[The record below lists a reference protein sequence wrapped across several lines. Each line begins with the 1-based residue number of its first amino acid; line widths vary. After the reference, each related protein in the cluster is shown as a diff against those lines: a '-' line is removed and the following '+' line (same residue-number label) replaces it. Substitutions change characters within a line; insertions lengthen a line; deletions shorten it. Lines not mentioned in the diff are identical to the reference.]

1 MNHAVV
7 LPLLLPLIAGAAL
20 VVLHR
25 APLSVRRGIGL
36 LSTLLMAVAVI
47 ALGLQVE
54 AYGLMV
60 YQVGN
65 WPSFAG
71 VALLADPL
79 AVLMLGLLVVLAL
92 AAQLLATGGE
102 DRHGLHFQAL
112 FQFQL
117 FGLAG
122 AFLTHDLFNLFVFF
136 EVLLAASY
144 GLLLHGQ
151 GGERLRQGLH
161 YVVLNVLASALF
173 LFAIGTIYAAAGSLN
188 MSDLSVRIGALAEG
202 PQALAM
208 AGGALLLVVF
218 GLKSALLPLSFWLPR
233 TYAAAPATSALLFA
247 LMTKLGL
254 YALIRTNSLMFG
266 TDAGALAGFAWPW
279 LFWAGAAGATFA
291 AIAAL
296 AARRLRP
303 LVGQLVV
310 GSAGVVAMAVGM
322 GTQPALAAALFY
334 LVNSTLATAAFFL
347 LADWIRR
354 QRNGGDVLF
363 RAGRLEHRGLLGA
376 LFLFLAVAVIG
387 LPPLG
392 GFLGK
397 VLLLAYAEPSGQGVV
412 LWSVVL
418 GASVLNLVALAR
430 SGSRLFWQ
438 PPLPGAS
445 AVAGSATGAPG
456 LGERLALALL
466 LTALVGVAVLASPLA
481 RYAAG
486 AAGMLQQPGL
496 YSGAVL
502 GLDPLPSTVPQ

>member
-25 APLSVRRGIGL
+25 APPAVRRGVGL
-36 LSTLLMAVAVI
+36 LSTLLMAVAVA

-54 AYGLMV
+54 AHGLMV

-71 VALLADPL
+71 IVLLADPL

-92 AAQLLATGGE
+92 AAQLFATGGE
-102 DRHGLHFQAL
+102 DRHGPHFQAL

-151 GGERLRQGLH
+151 GGERLRQGMH
-161 YVVLNVLASALF
+161 YVVLNLLASVLF
-173 LFAIGTIYAAAGSLN
+173 LLAIGTIYAAAGSLN

-208 AGGALLLVVF
+208 AGGALMLVVF
-218 GLKSALLPLSFWLPR
+218 GLKAALLPLSFWLPR
-233 TYAAAPATSALLFA
+233 TYSAAPATSALLFA

-254 YALIRTNSLMFG
+254 YALIRINTLLFG
-266 TDAGALAGFAWPW
+266 EDAGALAGFAWPW
-279 LFWAGAAGATFA
+279 LFWAGAAGAVFA
-291 AIAAL
+291 AISAL

-322 GTQPALAAALFY
+322 GTQAALAAALFY
-334 LVNSTLATAAFFL
+334 LAHSTLTMAAFFL

-363 RAGRLEHRGLLGA
+363 RAGRLEHRGLLGT
-376 LFLFLAVAVIG
+376 LFLFLALAAVG

-397 VLLLAYAEPSGQGVV
+397 VLLLAYADPSGQGVV

-418 GASVLNLVALAR
+418 GVSVLNLVALAR

-438 PPLPGAS
+438 PPLPGAA
-445 AVAGSATGAPG
+445 AVAGSGTGAPG

-466 LTALVGVAVLASPLA
+466 LTALVAVAVLASPLA
-481 RYAAG
+481 RYVAAAAG
-486 AAGMLQQPGL
+486 LLQQPGQ
-496 YSGAVL
+496 YASAVL
-502 GLDPLPSTVPQ
+502 GLDPLPSTEPQ